1 MRKYDIYHNVFS
13 HKPEEAL
20 VELEENARLLPKRK
34 NGVVLYHEI
43 LSITKSDEIGIEE
56 QKQALSEIV
65 RRYIGERAGENMVFG
80 GLHDEKDNNL
90 HYHLVI
96 SANANGVSKRTRL
109 SKAQFAKIQKDLE
122 AHVLEN
128 YPQLRQQVAINKVA
142 ERKLSESGA
151 QLQKRTGQ
159 MPKRDEM
166 IAKLTR
172 LFEAGNKAEAASL
185 LQAEGLA
192 FYQRGK
198 TLGVTNLASGKN
210 HRLKTLG
217 MLEAYAD
224 FKSRI
229 EESELKTQ
237 ISANS
242 ENGGR
247 N

>member
-1 MRKYDIYHNVFS
+1 MFS

-65 RRYIGERAGENMVFG
+65 RRYISERAGENMVFG

-128 YPQLRQQVAINKVA
+128 YPQLKQQVAMNKVA
-142 ERKLSESGA
+142 ERKLSQPGA

-185 LQAEGLA
+185 
-192 FYQRGK
+192 
-198 TLGVTNLASGKN
+198 VAS
-210 HRLKTLG
+210 
-217 MLEAYAD
+217 
-224 FKSRI
+224 
-229 EESELKTQ
+229 
-237 ISANS
+237 
-242 ENGGR
+242 
-247 N
+247 